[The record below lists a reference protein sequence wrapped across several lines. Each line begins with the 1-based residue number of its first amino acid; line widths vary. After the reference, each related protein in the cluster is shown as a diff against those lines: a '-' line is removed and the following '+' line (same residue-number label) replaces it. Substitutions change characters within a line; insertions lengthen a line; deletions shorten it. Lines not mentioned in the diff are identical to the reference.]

1 MNEIINR
8 VGIIPIGEVP
18 QIVSQTIAAH
28 ISGYLDLSAI
38 ILPGVKNFTDSFN
51 ENRLQYDVA
60 KTLQKLESINVKGV
74 DKILGILTVDLYVP
88 IFTYVFGEAK
98 QGGKAAVISL
108 YRLGKGANEKTQPSS
123 TVLERAAKVALH
135 ELGHLYSLFHC
146 TNEHCLMHFSGG
158 LQDLD
163 GSPLYFCRYCSK
175 YFSDALSSF

>member
-1 MNEIINR
+1 MIETANR

-18 QIVSQTIAAH
+18 VILSQTIAAH

-38 ILPGVKNFTDSFN
+38 ILPGLENFTDSFN

-60 KTLQKLESINVKGV
+60 KTLKKLESIREKSI

-88 IFTYVFGEAK
+88 IFSYVFGEAK

-108 YRLGKGANEKTQPSS
+108 YRLGKDTPGKAQPSP

-135 ELGHLYSLFHC
+135 ELGHLYNLFHC
-146 TNEHCLMHFSGG
+146 ENEHCLMHFSGG

-163 GSPLYFCRYCSK
+163 SSPLYFCRYCSK
-175 YFSDALSSF
+175 YFLDALSRS